1 MNDTIIN
8 IDLPKI
14 KYKQANNEVDKE
26 KKMAIPS

>member
-14 KYKQANNEVDKE
+14 KYTQASNEVQKE
-26 KKMAIPS
+26 AKIVIPC